1 MNKPDSVLDAQ
12 VNALEEVVE
21 STQESRCRK
30 LLEDARRNAQETMKL
45 AHQENRA
52 RMRAAIEEQRKR
64 MEETLAATRA
74 RLATRERQR
83 RQQADKKRLTLAWSR
98 LNESLLERWRDAE
111 SRRRWTQG
119 LIEEALSHLPGD
131 PWRIEHPR
139 DFNPSELASSRESIT
154 EHCGG
159 EPADLVIDESIGAGL
174 RIVAG
179 GACVDGSVEGLLTD
193 KNRVEAELL
202 ALLRDKGER
211 PRIT

>member
-1 MNKPDSVLDAQ
+1 MNKPASVLDAQ

-21 STQESRCRK
+21 STRETRCRK
-30 LLEDARRNAQETMKL
+30 LLDDARRNAEQTLKR

-52 RMRAAIEEQRKR
+52 RIRAAIEEQRKR

-83 RQQADKKRLTLAWSR
+83 RQQADKERLTSAWSR

-119 LIEEALSHLPGD
+119 LIEEALAHLPGD

-139 DFNPSELASSRESIT
+139 EFNPSQLASWRESIT

-159 EPADLVIDESIGAGL
+159 EPADFVIDESIGAGL

-202 ALLRDKGER
+202 ALLRDKNEQ
-211 PRIT
+211 PRAT

>member
-1 MNKPDSVLDAQ
+1 MNKPDSVLNAQ

-21 STQESRCRK
+21 STRETRCRK
-30 LLEDARRNAQETMKL
+30 LLEDARRNAQETMKR

-83 RQQADKKRLTLAWSR
+83 RQQADKERLTLAWSR

-111 SRRRWTQG
+111 SHQRWTKG
-119 LIEEALSHLPGD
+119 LIQEALAHLPGD

-139 DFNPSELASSRESIT
+139 DFNPSELASFSESIS
-154 EHCGG
+154 EHCDG
-159 EPADLVIDESIGAGL
+159 EPAEFVINESIRAGL

-179 GACVDGSVEGLLTD
+179 GACVDGTVEGLLTD
-193 KNRVEAELL
+193 RNRVEAELL
-202 ALLRDKGER
+202 ALLRDRGER